1 MSMNISNPKD
11 LIKKNKNKE
20 LMTNLETARLIFTE
34 AKVRDRIGREVTEE
48 ESRAE
53 ELEFYLDIFED
64 TILVLDYEASYEVY
78 EEAGDYDTPPY
89 YELNV
94 TEILIENVKLYID
107 GDNVLTE
114 EESAQLDREFS
125 NQ

>member
-1 MSMNISNPKD
+1 
-11 LIKKNKNKE
+11 
-20 LMTNLETARLIFTE
+20 MTNLETARLIFTE

-48 ESRAE
+48 ESRGE

-78 EEAGDYDTPPY
+78 EEAGDYEQPPY

-94 TEILIENVKLYID
+94 TEILIENVQLYID
-107 GDNVLTE
+107 GDNVLTS

-125 NQ
+125 KR

>member
-1 MSMNISNPKD
+1 
-11 LIKKNKNKE
+11 
-20 LMTNLETARLIFTE
+20 MTNLETARLIFTE

-48 ESRAE
+48 ECRAE

-78 EEAGDYDTPPY
+78 EESGDYDTPPY
-89 YELNV
+89 YDLTV
-94 TEILIENVKLYID
+94 TEVLIENVQLYID

-125 NQ
+125 KR